1 MAKKTDKKG
10 KVGKTTFGVRRKGKA
25 KKRTGPKEAPTKKY
39 NRQGR

>member
-1 MAKKTDKKG
+1 MAKSDKKG

-25 KKRTGPKEAPTKKY
+25 KKRNGPKEAATKKY

>member
-10 KVGKTTFGVRRKGKA
+10 GIAKTTFGVRRKGKA
-25 KKRTGPKEAPTKKY
+25 KKRTGPKETPTKKY